1 MALIFSKDSAHPEI
15 GQFHHRT
22 TTDVDGKENVARI
35 QVAVNDAI
43 GVQESQS
50 HDDLTNDWCPIIPD
64 GRTVVPPLDE
74 VVQRPIAQ
82 FSHQKTK

>member
-1 MALIFSKDSAHPEI
+1 MALIFFKDSTDPEI

-22 TTDVDGKENVARI
+22 LCIVDGKENVAWL
-35 QVAVNDAI
+35 QVAVDDAI
-43 GVQESQS
+43 GVQEPQS

-74 VVQRPIAQ
+74 FFQCPIAQ
-82 FSHQKTK
+82 LSHQKTK